1 MKPAKK
7 EVKMTD
13 IDFDELDRAVQ
24 SLMNSKKRSPA
35 RPKSS
40 ARSLAPA
47 PARGARRDTTPTSPV
62 ERAATHSLST
72 SPISAATEP
81 TQQQH
86 DTAAA
91 PTAPVVFMPPTEEP
105 EAQGRSSDHDVSVSS
120 EQTSHTD
127 TAKVVTAASNQA
139 AAPSN
144 AAKADT
150 TTDSFAWPA
159 KSSETASGA
168 ITFDPPAA
176 AESTPEVTPNGATQ
190 RVTTSEATR
199 AQHEVSQEVT
209 PAPAPPQEPA
219 ATSDDKVSTTSSV
232 GSVSVLTPPEPVSI
246 AAPVPETMRR
256 KPAPAAISQPAKS
269 NTVTPLSARRVPL
282 ASATVAPAVL
292 ESERLSHQSGLA
304 EASVE
309 PASMEAPNGELA
321 ASADL
326 QAKTAAAANPLQE
339 AQPSWSEP
347 AQLDWTNK
355 ELDSAEM
362 QTSPQPEPAPEPT
375 KPAVSAAKQATGR
388 MSSALKRSV
397 KAAAPAAVQSLK
409 AARAK
414 SMKAVKRPS
423 QGRHMDIVSGAAPA
437 DEPVLQ
443 QISPEA
449 KALQANQHTSG
460 VVQDIRRP
468 KQKKHR
474 GSVSNEQ
481 DIMAAATAAFSGT
494 PLHGTDRIHPAK
506 STDGNQEA
514 VQPTAKA
521 SALVPAPVKKATE
534 AVQQKAAAVASA
546 AKQARKEAIAA
557 QTAPAAPEDKGEAI
571 LERAM
576 KQLTSDNGS
585 PFLPDAKDK
594 VEKRPLGSR
603 NSGMQPVAL
612 PASSSY
618 QRGRRHKERVIMP
631 LERPHDDGKLAEQL
645 SNEIAAAGGD
655 AYGAPLYNQSAGS
668 SAPAKPRRFNPV
680 VPVTIIALVI
690 IAIIGGIIIVQM
702 IGKV

>member
-1 MKPAKK
+1 
-7 EVKMTD
+7 MTD

-35 RPKSS
+35 RPKPS

-62 ERAATHSLST
+62 ERAATHSLNT
-72 SPISAATEP
+72 SPIPTATEP

-105 EAQGRSSDHDVSVSS
+105 EAQGRSSDHDAPTSS
-120 EQTSHTD
+120 EQTSHMD
-127 TAKVVTAASNQA
+127 AAKAVTAADNQA
-139 AAPSN
+139 TAPSN
-144 AAKADT
+144 AAKVDT

-176 AESTPEVTPNGATQ
+176 AESTPEVTPNGAAQ
-190 RVTTSEATR
+190 GATTSEATR
-199 AQHEVSQEVT
+199 AKHEIAQEVA
-209 PAPAPPQEPA
+209 PAPAPLQELA
-219 ATSDDKVSTTSSV
+219 ATSDDKVNTTSSV
-232 GSVSVLTPPEPVSI
+232 GSVSALAPPEPVSI
-246 AAPVPETMRR
+246 AAPASVSETVQHR
-256 KPAPAAISQPAKS
+256 PAPAATSRPAKPT
-269 NTVTPLSARRVPL
+269 TVTPLSARRVPL

-292 ESERLSHQSGLA
+292 ESERLSHQSELA
-304 EASVE
+304 EASVQ
-309 PASMEAPNGELA
+309 PASVEAPNDEPA
-321 ASADL
+321 VSADL
-326 QAKTAAAANPLQE
+326 QAKTAVVNPPQSQE
-339 AQPSWSEP
+339 AQPSWNEP
-347 AQLDWTNK
+347 TQSDWTNK
-355 ELDSAEM
+355 EPDLAEM
-362 QTSPQPEPAPEPT
+362 QASPQPEPASEPA
-375 KPAVSAAKQATGR
+375 KPAVSGAKQATGR

-506 STDGNQEA
+506 GTDGNQEA

-534 AVQQKAAAVASA
+534 AVQQKAAAVVSA

>member
-1 MKPAKK
+1 
-7 EVKMTD
+7 MTD

-91 PTAPVVFMPPTEEP
+91 PTAPVVFMPPAEEP
-105 EAQGRSSDHDVSVSS
+105 EIQGHSSDHDAPASS
-120 EQTSHTD
+120 EQTPHID
-127 TAKVVTAASNQA
+127 AAKVVTAAGNQA

-144 AAKADT
+144 AAKADV
-150 TTDSFAWPA
+150 DANSFAWPA
-159 KSSETASGA
+159 KGSETASGA

-232 GSVSVLTPPEPVSI
+232 GSVSALTPPEPVSI
-246 AAPVPETMRR
+246 AAPVPETMQR
-256 KPAPAAISQPAKS
+256 KPASAAISQPAKPT
-269 NTVTPLSARRVPL
+269 TVTPLSARRVPL

-292 ESERLSHQSGLA
+292 ESERLSHQSELA
-304 EASVE
+304 EASMQRASVEAPSDE
-309 PASMEAPNGELA
+309 PAT
-321 ASADL
+321 SAGL
-326 QAKTAAAANPLQE
+326 QAKTAVLNPPQE

-347 AQLDWTNK
+347 AQLGWTNK
-355 ELDSAEM
+355 ELDSVEM
-362 QTSPQPEPAPEPT
+362 QANLQPEPTPEPT

-388 MSSALKRSV
+388 VSSALKRSV

-423 QGRHMDIVSGAAPA
+423 QGRHMDIVSGTAPA

-449 KALQANQHTSG
+449 KALQANQHTSR

-557 QTAPAAPEDKGEAI
+557 QTAPAAPKDKGEAI

-631 LERPHDDGKLAEQL
+631 LDRPHDDGKLAEQL

>member
-1 MKPAKK
+1 
-7 EVKMTD
+7 MTD

-91 PTAPVVFMPPTEEP
+91 PTAPVVFMPPAEEP
-105 EAQGRSSDHDVSVSS
+105 EIQGHSSDHDAPASS
-120 EQTSHTD
+120 EQTPHID
-127 TAKVVTAASNQA
+127 AAKVVTAAGNQA

-144 AAKADT
+144 AAKADV
-150 TTDSFAWPA
+150 DANSFAWPA
-159 KSSETASGA
+159 KGSETASGA

-232 GSVSVLTPPEPVSI
+232 GSVSALTPPEPVSI
-246 AAPVPETMRR
+246 AAPVPETMQR
-256 KPAPAAISQPAKS
+256 KPASAAISQPAKPT
-269 NTVTPLSARRVPL
+269 TVTPLSARRVPL

-292 ESERLSHQSGLA
+292 ESERLSHQSELA
-304 EASVE
+304 EASVQRASVEAPSDE
-309 PASMEAPNGELA
+309 PAT
-321 ASADL
+321 SAGL
-326 QAKTAAAANPLQE
+326 QAKTAVLNPPQE

-347 AQLDWTNK
+347 AQLGWTNK
-355 ELDSAEM
+355 ELDSVEM
-362 QTSPQPEPAPEPT
+362 QANLQPEPTPEPT

-388 MSSALKRSV
+388 VSSALKRSV

-423 QGRHMDIVSGAAPA
+423 QGRHMDIVSGTAPA

-449 KALQANQHTSG
+449 KALQANQHTSR

-557 QTAPAAPEDKGEAI
+557 QTAPAAPKDKGEAI

-631 LERPHDDGKLAEQL
+631 LDRPHDDGKLAEQL

>member
-1 MKPAKK
+1 
-7 EVKMTD
+7 MTD

-24 SLMNSKKRSPA
+24 SLMNSKKRSSA

-47 PARGARRDTTPTSPV
+47 PARGARRDTTPASPV
-62 ERAATHSLST
+62 ERATAHSLST
-72 SPISAATEP
+72 SPTPAATES

-86 DTAAA
+86 DTAAVS
-91 PTAPVVFMPPTEEP
+91 TAPVVFMPPTEEP
-105 EAQGRSSDHDVSVSS
+105 EAQGRSSDHDTPAAS
-120 EQTSHTD
+120 EQTSHVD
-127 TAKVVTAASNQA
+127 DAKVVTATGNQA
-139 AAPSN
+139 AALSN
-144 AAKADT
+144 TTKADT
-150 TTDSFAWPA
+150 ATDSFAWPA
-159 KSSETASGA
+159 KSSETVSGA

-176 AESTPEVTPNGATQ
+176 AEPTPNGATQ
-190 RVTTSEATR
+190 RATTGEATR
-199 AQHEVSQEVT
+199 AQHEISQEVA

-219 ATSDDKVSTTSSV
+219 ATSDDKVNTTPSV
-232 GSVSVLTPPEPVSI
+232 GSASALIPPEPVSI
-246 AAPVPETMRR
+246 AAPASVPETVQH
-256 KPAPAAISQPAKS
+256 KPAPAATSRPAKPT
-269 NTVTPLSARRVPL
+269 TVTPLSARRVPL

-292 ESERLSHQSGLA
+292 ESERLSHQSELA
-304 EASVE
+304 EASVQ
-309 PASMEAPNGELA
+309 PASVEAPNDEPA
-321 ASADL
+321 ISADL
-326 QAKTAAAANPLQE
+326 QTKTAVVTPHQE

-347 AQLDWTNK
+347 IQPDWANK
-355 ELDSAEM
+355 ESDSAEM
-362 QTSPQPEPAPEPT
+362 QASPQPEPTPESS

-388 MSSALKRSV
+388 VSSALKRSV

-409 AARAK
+409 AAHAK

-506 STDGNQEA
+506 GTDGNQEA
-514 VQPTAKA
+514 VQPTTKA

-557 QTAPAAPEDKGEAI
+557 QTAPAVPEDKGEAI

-631 LERPHDDGKLAEQL
+631 LDRPHDDGKLAEQL

-668 SAPAKPRRFNPV
+668 SASAKPRRFNPV

>member
-1 MKPAKK
+1 
-7 EVKMTD
+7 MTD

-47 PARGARRDTTPTSPV
+47 PARGARRDTTPASPV
-62 ERAATHSLST
+62 ERPAAHSLNT
-72 SPISAATEP
+72 SPTPAATES

-91 PTAPVVFMPPTEEP
+91 LTAPVVFMPPTEEP
-105 EAQGRSSDHDVSVSS
+105 EAQGRSSDHDTPAAS
-120 EQTSHTD
+120 EQTSHVD
-127 TAKVVTAASNQA
+127 DAKVVTTAGNQA
-139 AAPSN
+139 TAPSN
-144 AAKADT
+144 TTKAGVDAN
-150 TTDSFAWPA
+150 SFAWPA
-159 KSSETASGA
+159 KSSEAASGA

-176 AESTPEVTPNGATQ
+176 TTSTPEAASDGAAQ
-190 RVTTSEATR
+190 KTTASEETR
-199 AQHEVSQEVT
+199 AQHEIAQEVA
-209 PAPAPPQEPA
+209 PAPAPPQEPV

-232 GSVSVLTPPEPVSI
+232 GSVSALTPPEPVSTT
-246 AAPVPETMRR
+246 APTPETAQR

-269 NTVTPLSARRVPL
+269 TTVTPLSARRVPL

-292 ESERLSHQSGLA
+292 ESERLSHQSELA
-304 EASVE
+304 EASVQ
-309 PASMEAPNGELA
+309 PASVEAPNDEPA
-321 ASADL
+321 ISADL
-326 QAKTAAAANPLQE
+326 QTKTAVVTPHQE

-347 AQLDWTNK
+347 IQPDWINK
-355 ELDSAEM
+355 ELDPAEM
-362 QTSPQPEPAPEPT
+362 QASPQPEPTPEPS

-388 MSSALKRSV
+388 VSSALKRSV

-409 AARAK
+409 AAHAK

-468 KQKKHR
+468 KQKKNR

-514 VQPTAKA
+514 AQPTAKA

-557 QTAPAAPEDKGEAI
+557 QTASNTPKDKGEAI

-603 NSGMQPVAL
+603 LSNGGAQLVTL
-612 PASSSY
+612 PDSSKY

-631 LERPHDDGKLAEQL
+631 LDRPHDDGKLAEQL

>member
-47 PARGARRDTTPTSPV
+47 PARGARRDTTPASPV
-62 ERAATHSLST
+62 ERATAHSLST
-72 SPISAATEP
+72 SPTPAATES

-86 DTAAA
+86 DTAAVS
-91 PTAPVVFMPPTEEP
+91 TAPVVFMPPTEEP
-105 EAQGRSSDHDVSVSS
+105 EAQGRSSDHDTPAAS
-120 EQTSHTD
+120 EQTSHVD
-127 TAKVVTAASNQA
+127 DAKVVTATGNQA
-139 AAPSN
+139 AALSN
-144 AAKADT
+144 TTKADT
-150 TTDSFAWPA
+150 ATDSFAWPA
-159 KSSETASGA
+159 KSSETVSGA

-176 AESTPEVTPNGATQ
+176 AEPTPNGATQ
-190 RVTTSEATR
+190 RATTGEATR
-199 AQHEVSQEVT
+199 AQHEISQEVA

-219 ATSDDKVSTTSSV
+219 ATSDDKVNTTPSV
-232 GSVSVLTPPEPVSI
+232 GSASALIPPEPVSI
-246 AAPVPETMRR
+246 AAPASVPETVQH
-256 KPAPAAISQPAKS
+256 KPAPAATSRPAKPT
-269 NTVTPLSARRVPL
+269 TVTPLSARRVPL

-292 ESERLSHQSGLA
+292 ESERLSHQSELA
-304 EASVE
+304 EASVK
-309 PASMEAPNGELA
+309 PATVETPSDKPTAP
-321 ASADL
+321 ADL
-326 QAKTAAAANPLQE
+326 QAKTAVTNPPQE

-347 AQLDWTNK
+347 AQSDWTNK
-355 ELDSAEM
+355 ELDLAEI
-362 QTSPQPEPAPEPT
+362 QASPQPEPAPEPT

-414 SMKAVKRPS
+414 SVKAVKRPS

-557 QTAPAAPEDKGEAI
+557 QTAPAVPEDKGEAI

-576 KQLTSDNGS
+576 RQLTSDNGS

-645 SNEIAAAGGD
+645 SNEIAAASGD

>member
-91 PTAPVVFMPPTEEP
+91 PTAPVVFMPPAEEP
-105 EAQGRSSDHDVSVSS
+105 EIQGHSSDHDAPASS
-120 EQTSHTD
+120 EQTPHID
-127 TAKVVTAASNQA
+127 AAKVVTAAGNQA

-144 AAKADT
+144 AAKADV
-150 TTDSFAWPA
+150 DANSFAWPA
-159 KSSETASGA
+159 KGSETASGA

-232 GSVSVLTPPEPVSI
+232 GSVSALTPPEPVSI
-246 AAPVPETMRR
+246 AAPVPETMQR
-256 KPAPAAISQPAKS
+256 KPASAAISQPAKPT
-269 NTVTPLSARRVPL
+269 TVTPLSARRVPL

-292 ESERLSHQSGLA
+292 ESERLSHQSELA
-304 EASVE
+304 EASMQRASVEAPSDE
-309 PASMEAPNGELA
+309 PAT
-321 ASADL
+321 SAGL
-326 QAKTAAAANPLQE
+326 QAKTAVLNPPQE

-347 AQLDWTNK
+347 AQLGWTNK
-355 ELDSAEM
+355 ELDSVEM
-362 QTSPQPEPAPEPT
+362 QANLQPEPTPEPT

-388 MSSALKRSV
+388 VSSALKRSV

-423 QGRHMDIVSGAAPA
+423 QGRHMDIVSGTAPA

-449 KALQANQHTSG
+449 KALQANQHTSR

-557 QTAPAAPEDKGEAI
+557 QTAPAAPKDKGEAI

-631 LERPHDDGKLAEQL
+631 LDRPHDDGKLAEQL

>member
-1 MKPAKK
+1 
-7 EVKMTD
+7 MTD

-62 ERAATHSLST
+62 ERPAAHSLNT
-72 SPISAATEP
+72 SPTPAATEP

-86 DTAAA
+86 DTAAVL
-91 PTAPVVFMPPTEEP
+91 TAPVVFMPPTEEP
-105 EAQGRSSDHDVSVSS
+105 EAQGRSSDHDTPVAN
-120 EQTSHTD
+120 EQTSHVDD
-127 TAKVVTAASNQA
+127 TKVVTAAGNQA
-139 AAPSN
+139 TAPSN
-144 AAKADT
+144 TTKAGVDAN
-150 TTDSFAWPA
+150 SFAWPA
-159 KSSETASGA
+159 KSSETVSGA

-176 AESTPEVTPNGATQ
+176 AESTPNGATQ
-190 RVTTSEATR
+190 KTTATEVTRVK
-199 AQHEVSQEVT
+199 HEISQEV
-209 PAPAPPQEPA
+209 APMPTPPQEPV
-219 ATSDDKVSTTSSV
+219 ATSDDKVSTTASV
-232 GSVSVLTPPEPVSI
+232 ERTPKLASPEPVSTT
-246 AAPVPETMRR
+246 APAPTPETVQR
-256 KPAPAAISQPAKS
+256 KPVPAAISQPAKS
-269 NTVTPLSARRVPL
+269 TTVTPLSARRVPL

-292 ESERLSHQSGLA
+292 ESERLSHQSELV
-304 EASVE
+304 EASVQ
-309 PASMEAPNGELA
+309 PASVETSNDKPAI
-321 ASADL
+321 SADL
-326 QAKTAAAANPLQE
+326 QTKTAVVTPHQE

-347 AQLDWTNK
+347 IQPDWANK

-362 QTSPQPEPAPEPT
+362 QASSQPEPTPEPT

-388 MSSALKRSV
+388 VSSALKRSV

-409 AARAK
+409 AAHAK

-468 KQKKHR
+468 KQKKHH
-474 GSVSNEQ
+474 GLVSNEQ

-506 STDGNQEA
+506 STDGNQEV

-557 QTAPAAPEDKGEAI
+557 QAASNASKDKGEAI

-603 NSGMQPVAL
+603 LSNGGAQLVTL
-612 PASSSY
+612 PDSSKY

-631 LERPHDDGKLAEQL
+631 LDRPHDDGKLAEQL

-668 SAPAKPRRFNPV
+668 SVPAKPRRFNPV

>member
-62 ERAATHSLST
+62 ERPATHSLST
-72 SPISAATEP
+72 SPTPAATES

-91 PTAPVVFMPPTEEP
+91 LTAPVVFMPPTEEP
-105 EAQGRSSDHDVSVSS
+105 EAQGRSSDHDTPAAS
-120 EQTSHTD
+120 EQTSHVD
-127 TAKVVTAASNQA
+127 DAKVVTAAGNQA
-139 AAPSN
+139 TVPSN
-144 AAKADT
+144 TTKADV
-150 TTDSFAWPA
+150 DANSFAWPA
-159 KSSETASGA
+159 KSSEIVSGA

-176 AESTPEVTPNGATQ
+176 AESTPNGAAQ
-190 RVTTSEATR
+190 RATTGEATR
-199 AQHEVSQEVT
+199 AQHEISQEVA
-209 PAPAPPQEPA
+209 PAPAPPQEPV
-219 ATSDDKVSTTSSV
+219 ATSDDKVSTIASV
-232 GSVSVLTPPEPVSI
+232 ERTPKLASPEPVSTT
-246 AAPVPETMRR
+246 APAPTPETVQR

-269 NTVTPLSARRVPL
+269 TTVTPLSARRVPL

-292 ESERLSHQSGLA
+292 ESERLSHQSELA
-304 EASVE
+304 EASVQ
-309 PASMEAPNGELA
+309 PASMEAPNDEPVI
-321 ASADL
+321 STDL
-326 QAKTAAAANPLQE
+326 QTKTAVVTPHQE

-347 AQLDWTNK
+347 IQPDWTNK

-362 QTSPQPEPAPEPT
+362 QASPQPEPTPEPS

-388 MSSALKRSV
+388 VSSALKRSV

-409 AARAK
+409 AAHAK

-468 KQKKHR
+468 KQKKNR

-521 SALVPAPVKKATE
+521 SALVPAPAKKATE

-557 QTAPAAPEDKGEAI
+557 QAASNTPKDKGEAI

-603 NSGMQPVAL
+603 LSNGGAQLVTL
-612 PASSSY
+612 PDSSKY

-631 LERPHDDGKLAEQL
+631 LDRPHDDGKLAEQL
-645 SNEIAAAGGD
+645 SNEIVAAGGD

>member
-1 MKPAKK
+1 
-7 EVKMTD
+7 MTD

-62 ERAATHSLST
+62 ERPATHSLST
-72 SPISAATEP
+72 SPTPAATEP

-91 PTAPVVFMPPTEEP
+91 LTAPVVFMPPTEEP
-105 EAQGRSSDHDVSVSS
+105 EAQGRSSDHDTPAAS
-120 EQTSHTD
+120 EQTSHVD
-127 TAKVVTAASNQA
+127 DAKVVTAAGNQA

-144 AAKADT
+144 TTKAGVDAN
-150 TTDSFAWPA
+150 SFAWPA
-159 KSSETASGA
+159 KSSETVSGA

-176 AESTPEVTPNGATQ
+176 AESTPNGAAQKTTATEVT
-190 RVTTSEATR
+190 RVK
-199 AQHEVSQEVT
+199 HEISQEV
-209 PAPAPPQEPA
+209 APMPTPPQEPV
-219 ATSDDKVSTTSSV
+219 ATSDDKVSTTASV
-232 GSVSVLTPPEPVSI
+232 ERTPKLASPEPVSTTVP
-246 AAPVPETMRR
+246 APETVQR

-269 NTVTPLSARRVPL
+269 TTVTPLSARRVPL

-292 ESERLSHQSGLA
+292 ESERLSHQSELA
-304 EASVE
+304 EASVK
-309 PASMEAPNGELA
+309 PASVEAPNGEPA
-321 ASADL
+321 ISADL
-326 QAKTAAAANPLQE
+326 QTKTAMVTPHQE

-347 AQLDWTNK
+347 IQPDWANK
-355 ELDSAEM
+355 EPDSAEM
-362 QTSPQPEPAPEPT
+362 QASPQPEPTPESS
-375 KPAVSAAKQATGR
+375 KPAVSATKQATGR
-388 MSSALKRSV
+388 VSSALKRSV

-409 AARAK
+409 AAHAK

-423 QGRHMDIVSGAAPA
+423 QGRHMDIVSGAASA

-443 QISPEA
+443 QVSPEA

-468 KQKKHR
+468 KQKKHH
-474 GSVSNEQ
+474 GLVSNEQ

-514 VQPTAKA
+514 AQPTAKA

-557 QTAPAAPEDKGEAI
+557 QAASNTPKDKGEAI

-603 NSGMQPVAL
+603 LSNGGAQLVTL
-612 PASSSY
+612 PDSSKY

-631 LERPHDDGKLAEQL
+631 LDRPHDDGKLAEQL

-668 SAPAKPRRFNPV
+668 SVPAKPRRFNPV

>member
-91 PTAPVVFMPPTEEP
+91 PTAPVVFMPPAEEP
-105 EAQGRSSDHDVSVSS
+105 EIQGHSSDHDAPASS
-120 EQTSHTD
+120 EQTPHID
-127 TAKVVTAASNQA
+127 AAKVVTAAGNQA

-144 AAKADT
+144 AAKADV
-150 TTDSFAWPA
+150 DANSFAWPA
-159 KSSETASGA
+159 KGSETASGA

-232 GSVSVLTPPEPVSI
+232 GSVSALTPPEPVSI
-246 AAPVPETMRR
+246 AAPVPETMQR
-256 KPAPAAISQPAKS
+256 KPASAAISQPAKPT
-269 NTVTPLSARRVPL
+269 TVTPLSARRVPL

-292 ESERLSHQSGLA
+292 ESERLSHQSELA
-304 EASVE
+304 EASVQRASVEAPSDE
-309 PASMEAPNGELA
+309 PAT
-321 ASADL
+321 SAGL
-326 QAKTAAAANPLQE
+326 QAKTAVLNPPQE

-347 AQLDWTNK
+347 AQLGWTNK
-355 ELDSAEM
+355 ELDSVEM
-362 QTSPQPEPAPEPT
+362 QANLQPEPTPEPT

-388 MSSALKRSV
+388 VSSALKRSV

-423 QGRHMDIVSGAAPA
+423 QGRHMDIVSGTAPA

-449 KALQANQHTSG
+449 KALQANQHTSR

-557 QTAPAAPEDKGEAI
+557 QTAPAAPKDKGEAI

-631 LERPHDDGKLAEQL
+631 LDRPHDDGKLAEQL

>member
-62 ERAATHSLST
+62 ERPATHSLST
-72 SPISAATEP
+72 SPTPAATEP

-91 PTAPVVFMPPTEEP
+91 LTAPVVFMPPTEEP
-105 EAQGRSSDHDVSVSS
+105 EAQGRSSDHDTPAAS
-120 EQTSHTD
+120 EQTSHVD
-127 TAKVVTAASNQA
+127 DAKVVTAAGNQA

-144 AAKADT
+144 TTKAGVDAN
-150 TTDSFAWPA
+150 SFAWPA
-159 KSSETASGA
+159 KSSETVSGA

-176 AESTPEVTPNGATQ
+176 AESTPNGAAQKTTATEVT
-190 RVTTSEATR
+190 RVK
-199 AQHEVSQEVT
+199 HEISQEV
-209 PAPAPPQEPA
+209 APMPTPPQEPV
-219 ATSDDKVSTTSSV
+219 ATSDDKVSTTASV
-232 GSVSVLTPPEPVSI
+232 ERTPKLASPEPVSTTVP
-246 AAPVPETMRR
+246 APETVQR

-269 NTVTPLSARRVPL
+269 TTVTPLSARRVPL

-292 ESERLSHQSGLA
+292 ESERLSHQSELA
-304 EASVE
+304 EASVK
-309 PASMEAPNGELA
+309 PASVEAPNGEPA
-321 ASADL
+321 ISADL
-326 QAKTAAAANPLQE
+326 QTKTAMVTPHQE

-347 AQLDWTNK
+347 IQPDWANK
-355 ELDSAEM
+355 EPDSAEM
-362 QTSPQPEPAPEPT
+362 QASPQPEPTPESS
-375 KPAVSAAKQATGR
+375 KPAVSATKQATGR
-388 MSSALKRSV
+388 VSSALKRSV

-409 AARAK
+409 AAHAK

-423 QGRHMDIVSGAAPA
+423 QGRHMDIVSGAASA

-443 QISPEA
+443 QVSPEA

-468 KQKKHR
+468 KQKKHH
-474 GSVSNEQ
+474 GLVSNEQ

-514 VQPTAKA
+514 AQPTAKA

-557 QTAPAAPEDKGEAI
+557 QAASNTPKDKGEAI

-603 NSGMQPVAL
+603 LSNGGAQLVTL
-612 PASSSY
+612 PDSSKY

-631 LERPHDDGKLAEQL
+631 LDRPHDDGKLAEQL

-668 SAPAKPRRFNPV
+668 SVPAKPRRFNPV

>member
-1 MKPAKK
+1 
-7 EVKMTD
+7 MTD

-62 ERAATHSLST
+62 ERPAIHSLST
-72 SPISAATEP
+72 SPTPSATESI
-81 TQQQH
+81 QQQH

-91 PTAPVVFMPPTEEP
+91 LTAPVVFMPPTEEP
-105 EAQGRSSDHDVSVSS
+105 EAQGRSSDHDTPAAS
-120 EQTSHTD
+120 EQTSHVD
-127 TAKVVTAASNQA
+127 DAKVVTATGNQA
-139 AAPSN
+139 TAPSN
-144 AAKADT
+144 TTKAGADAN
-150 TTDSFAWPA
+150 SFAWPA
-159 KSSETASGA
+159 KSSETVSGA

-176 AESTPEVTPNGATQ
+176 VEATPNGATQ
-190 RVTTSEATR
+190 RATTGEATR
-199 AQHEVSQEVT
+199 AQHEIAQEVA
-209 PAPAPPQEPA
+209 PAPTPPQEPV
-219 ATSDDKVSTTSSV
+219 ATSDDKVSTIASAER
-232 GSVSVLTPPEPVSI
+232 TPKLASPEPVSTT
-246 AAPVPETMRR
+246 APAPTPETVQR
-256 KPAPAAISQPAKS
+256 KPAPAAISQSAKS
-269 NTVTPLSARRVPL
+269 TTVTPLSARRVPL

-292 ESERLSHQSGLA
+292 ESERLSHQSELA
-304 EASVE
+304 EASVQQ
-309 PASMEAPNGELA
+309 ASVEAPNDEPA
-321 ASADL
+321 ISTDL
-326 QAKTAAAANPLQE
+326 QTKTTVVTPHQE
-339 AQPSWSEP
+339 AQPSWSESIQP
-347 AQLDWTNK
+347 DWANK

-362 QTSPQPEPAPEPT
+362 QASPQPEPTPEPP

-388 MSSALKRSV
+388 VSSALKRSV

-409 AARAK
+409 AAHAK

-468 KQKKHR
+468 KQKKNR

-514 VQPTAKA
+514 AQPTAKA

-557 QTAPAAPEDKGEAI
+557 QAASNTSKDKGEAI

-603 NSGMQPVAL
+603 LSNGGAQLVTL
-612 PASSSY
+612 PDSSKY

-631 LERPHDDGKLAEQL
+631 LDRPHDDGKLAEQL

-668 SAPAKPRRFNPV
+668 SVPAKPRRFNPV

>member
-1 MKPAKK
+1 
-7 EVKMTD
+7 MTD

-144 AAKADT
+144 ATRADV
-150 TTDSFAWPA
+150 DANSFAWPA
-159 KSSETASGA
+159 KSSEAASGA

-176 AESTPEVTPNGATQ
+176 TTSTPEAASDGAAQ
-190 RVTTSEATR
+190 KTTASEETR
-199 AQHEVSQEVT
+199 AQHEIAQEVA
-209 PAPAPPQEPA
+209 PAPAPPQEPV
-219 ATSDDKVSTTSSV
+219 ATNDDKVSAMASV
-232 GSVSVLTPPEPVSI
+232 ERTPKLASPEPVSI
-246 AAPVPETMRR
+246 AAPAPTPETVQR
-256 KPAPAAISQPAKS
+256 KPAPAAISQPAKP
-269 NTVTPLSARRVPL
+269 TAVTPLSARRVPL

-292 ESERLSHQSGLA
+292 ESERLSHQSELA
-304 EASVE
+304 EASVK
-309 PASMEAPNGELA
+309 PATVETPSDKPTAP
-321 ASADL
+321 ADL
-326 QAKTAAAANPLQE
+326 QAKTAVTNPPQE

-347 AQLDWTNK
+347 AQSDWTNK
-355 ELDSAEM
+355 ELDLAEI
-362 QTSPQPEPAPEPT
+362 QASPQPEPAPEPT

-414 SMKAVKRPS
+414 SVKAVKRPS

-557 QTAPAAPEDKGEAI
+557 QTAPAVPEDKGEAI

-576 KQLTSDNGS
+576 RQLTSDNGS

-603 NSGMQPVAL
+603 LSNGGAQLVTL
-612 PASSSY
+612 PDSSKY

>member
-1 MKPAKK
+1 
-7 EVKMTD
+7 MTD

-47 PARGARRDTTPTSPV
+47 PARGARRDTTPASPV
-62 ERAATHSLST
+62 ERPAAHSLST
-72 SPISAATEP
+72 LPTPAATES

-91 PTAPVVFMPPTEEP
+91 LTAPVVFMPPTEEP
-105 EAQGRSSDHDVSVSS
+105 EAQGRSSDHDTPAAN
-120 EQTSHTD
+120 EQTSHVD
-127 TAKVVTAASNQA
+127 DAKVVTATGNQA
-139 AAPSN
+139 TAPSN
-144 AAKADT
+144 TTKADV
-150 TTDSFAWPA
+150 DVNSFAWSA
-159 KSSETASGA
+159 KSSETVSGA

-176 AESTPEVTPNGATQ
+176 TESTPNGAAQKMTVTEVA
-190 RVTTSEATR
+190 RVK
-199 AQHEVSQEVT
+199 HEISQEVA
-209 PAPAPPQEPA
+209 PAPAPPQEPV
-219 ATSDDKVSTTSSV
+219 ATSDGKVSTIASV
-232 GSVSVLTPPEPVSI
+232 ERTPKLASPEPASTT
-246 AAPVPETMRR
+246 APASTLETVQR

-269 NTVTPLSARRVPL
+269 TTVTPLSARRVPL

-292 ESERLSHQSGLA
+292 ESERLSHQSELA
-304 EASVE
+304 EASVQ
-309 PASMEAPNGELA
+309 PASVEAPNDEPA
-321 ASADL
+321 VSADL

-514 VQPTAKA
+514 VQPTTKA

>member
-1 MKPAKK
+1 
-7 EVKMTD
+7 MTD

-246 AAPVPETMRR
+246 AAPVPMPETVQR

-269 NTVTPLSARRVPL
+269 TTVTPLSARRVPL

-292 ESERLSHQSGLA
+292 ESERLSHQSELV
-304 EASVE
+304 EASVQPASVEAPSGE
-309 PASMEAPNGELA
+309 PAI
-321 ASADL
+321 SADL
-326 QAKTAAAANPLQE
+326 QTKTAVVTPHQE

-347 AQLDWTNK
+347 IQSDWANK

-362 QTSPQPEPAPEPT
+362 QASPQPEPTPEPP

-388 MSSALKRSV
+388 VSSALKRSV

-506 STDGNQEA
+506 SADGNQEA

-668 SAPAKPRRFNPV
+668 SVPVKPRRFNPV
-680 VPVTIIALVI
+680 VPVTIIVLVI

>member
-1 MKPAKK
+1 
-7 EVKMTD
+7 MTD

-47 PARGARRDTTPTSPV
+47 PARGARRDTTPASPV
-62 ERAATHSLST
+62 ERPAAHSLNT
-72 SPISAATEP
+72 SPTPAATES

-91 PTAPVVFMPPTEEP
+91 LTAPVVFMPPTEES
-105 EAQGRSSDHDVSVSS
+105 EAQGRSSGHDTPAAS
-120 EQTSHTD
+120 EQTSHVD
-127 TAKVVTAASNQA
+127 DAKVVTAAGNQA
-139 AAPSN
+139 AVSSN
-144 AAKADT
+144 TTKAGVDAN
-150 TTDSFAWPA
+150 SFAWPA
-159 KSSETASGA
+159 KSSETVSGA

-176 AESTPEVTPNGATQ
+176 AESTPNGATQ
-190 RVTTSEATR
+190 RVTTGEATR
-199 AQHEVSQEVT
+199 AQHEIAQEVA
-209 PAPAPPQEPA
+209 PAPAPSQEPV
-219 ATSDDKVSTTSSV
+219 ATSDDKVSTIASAER
-232 GSVSVLTPPEPVSI
+232 TPKLASPEPVSTT
-246 AAPVPETMRR
+246 APAPTPETVQR

-269 NTVTPLSARRVPL
+269 TTVTPLSARRVPL

-292 ESERLSHQSGLA
+292 ESERLSHQSELA
-304 EASVE
+304 EASVQ
-309 PASMEAPNGELA
+309 PASVEAPNDEPA
-321 ASADL
+321 ISADL
-326 QAKTAAAANPLQE
+326 QAKTAVVTPHQE

-347 AQLDWTNK
+347 IQSDWANK

-362 QTSPQPEPAPEPT
+362 QASPQPEPTPEPP

-388 MSSALKRSV
+388 VSSALKRSV

-409 AARAK
+409 AAHAK

-423 QGRHMDIVSGAAPA
+423 QGRHMDIVSSAAPA

-468 KQKKHR
+468 KQKKNR

-506 STDGNQEA
+506 STDGNQETA
-514 VQPTAKA
+514 QPTAKA

-557 QTAPAAPEDKGEAI
+557 QAASNTSKDKGEAI

-603 NSGMQPVAL
+603 LSNGGAQLVTL
-612 PASSSY
+612 PDSSKY

-631 LERPHDDGKLAEQL
+631 LDRPHDDGKLAEQL

>member
-47 PARGARRDTTPTSPV
+47 PARGARRDTTPASPV
-62 ERAATHSLST
+62 ERPAAHSLST
-72 SPISAATEP
+72 SPTPAATES

-91 PTAPVVFMPPTEEP
+91 LTAPVVFMPPTEEP

-127 TAKVVTAASNQA
+127 TAKAVTAAGNQA

-144 AAKADT
+144 AAKADA

-159 KSSETASGA
+159 KSSEAASGA

-199 AQHEVSQEVT
+199 AQHEVSQEV
-209 PAPAPPQEPA
+209 APMSAPPQEPV

-232 GSVSVLTPPEPVSI
+232 GSVSALTPLEPVSI
-246 AAPVPETMRR
+246 AAPVPETMQR
-256 KPAPAAISQPAKS
+256 KPASAAISQPAKPT
-269 NTVTPLSARRVPL
+269 TVTPLSARRVPL

-292 ESERLSHQSGLA
+292 ESERLSHQSELA
-304 EASVE
+304 EASVQ
-309 PASMEAPNGELA
+309 PASVEAPNGEPA
-321 ASADL
+321 ASAGL
-326 QAKTAAAANPLQE
+326 QAKTAVVNPPQE

-347 AQLDWTNK
+347 AQSDWTNK
-355 ELDSAEM
+355 ELDPAEM
-362 QTSPQPEPAPEPT
+362 QTNPQLEPTPEPT
-375 KPAVSAAKQATGR
+375 KPAMSAAKQATGR

-423 QGRHMDIVSGAAPA
+423 QGRHMDIVSGTAPA

-468 KQKKHR
+468 KQKKNH

-506 STDGNQEA
+506 GTDGNQEA

>member
-1 MKPAKK
+1 
-7 EVKMTD
+7 MTD

-232 GSVSVLTPPEPVSI
+232 GSVSALTPLEPVSI
-246 AAPVPETMRR
+246 AAPVPETMQR
-256 KPAPAAISQPAKS
+256 KPASAAISQPAKPT
-269 NTVTPLSARRVPL
+269 TVTPLSARRVPL

-292 ESERLSHQSGLA
+292 ESERLSHQSELA
-304 EASVE
+304 EASVQ
-309 PASMEAPNGELA
+309 PASVEAPNGEPA
-321 ASADL
+321 ASAGL
-326 QAKTAAAANPLQE
+326 QAKTAVVNPPQE

-347 AQLDWTNK
+347 AQSDWTNK
-355 ELDSAEM
+355 ELDPAEM
-362 QTSPQPEPAPEPT
+362 QTNPQLEPTPEPT
-375 KPAVSAAKQATGR
+375 KPAMSAAKQATGR

-690 IAIIGGIIIVQM
+690 ITIIGGIIIVQM

>member
-62 ERAATHSLST
+62 ERPATHSLST
-72 SPISAATEP
+72 SPTPAATES

-91 PTAPVVFMPPTEEP
+91 LTAPVVFMPPTEEP
-105 EAQGRSSDHDVSVSS
+105 EAQGRSSDHDTPAAS
-120 EQTSHTD
+120 EQTSHVD
-127 TAKVVTAASNQA
+127 DAKVVTAAGNQA
-139 AAPSN
+139 TVPSN
-144 AAKADT
+144 TTKADV
-150 TTDSFAWPA
+150 DANSFAWPA
-159 KSSETASGA
+159 KSSEIVSGA

-176 AESTPEVTPNGATQ
+176 AEPTPNGATQ
-190 RVTTSEATR
+190 RATTGEATR
-199 AQHEVSQEVT
+199 AQHEISQEVA
-209 PAPAPPQEPA
+209 PAPAPPQEPV
-219 ATSDDKVSTTSSV
+219 ATSDDKVSTIASAER
-232 GSVSVLTPPEPVSI
+232 TPKLASPEPVST
-246 AAPVPETMRR
+246 AVPAPTPETVQR

-269 NTVTPLSARRVPL
+269 TTVTPLSARRVPL

-292 ESERLSHQSGLA
+292 ESERLSHQSELA
-304 EASVE
+304 EASVQ
-309 PASMEAPNGELA
+309 PASVEAPNGEPA
-321 ASADL
+321 ISADL
-326 QAKTAAAANPLQE
+326 QAKTAVVTPHQE

-347 AQLDWTNK
+347 IQSDWANK

-362 QTSPQPEPAPEPT
+362 QAIPQPEPTPEPS

-388 MSSALKRSV
+388 VSSALKRSV

-409 AARAK
+409 AAHAK

-468 KQKKHR
+468 KQKKNR

-557 QTAPAAPEDKGEAI
+557 QAASNTPKDKGEAI

-603 NSGMQPVAL
+603 LSNGGAQLVTL
-612 PASSSY
+612 PDSSKY

-631 LERPHDDGKLAEQL
+631 LDRPHDDGKLAEQL

>member
-62 ERAATHSLST
+62 ERPATHSLST
-72 SPISAATEP
+72 SPTPAATES

-91 PTAPVVFMPPTEEP
+91 LTAPVVFMPPTEEP
-105 EAQGRSSDHDVSVSS
+105 EAQGRSSDHDTPAAS
-120 EQTSHTD
+120 EQTSHVD
-127 TAKVVTAASNQA
+127 DAKVVTATGNQA
-139 AAPSN
+139 TAPSN
-144 AAKADT
+144 TTKAGVDAN
-150 TTDSFAWPA
+150 SFAWPA
-159 KSSETASGA
+159 KSSETVSGA

-176 AESTPEVTPNGATQ
+176 AESTPNGAAQKTTATEVT
-190 RVTTSEATR
+190 RVK
-199 AQHEVSQEVT
+199 HEISQEV
-209 PAPAPPQEPA
+209 APMPTPPQEPV
-219 ATSDDKVSTTSSV
+219 ATSDDKVSTTASV
-232 GSVSVLTPPEPVSI
+232 ERTPKLASPEPVSTTVP
-246 AAPVPETMRR
+246 APETVQR

-269 NTVTPLSARRVPL
+269 TTVTPLSARRVPL

-292 ESERLSHQSGLA
+292 ESERLSHQSELA
-304 EASVE
+304 EASVK
-309 PASMEAPNGELA
+309 PASVETSNDKPAI
-321 ASADL
+321 SADL
-326 QAKTAAAANPLQE
+326 QTKAAVVTPHQE

-347 AQLDWTNK
+347 IQPDWANK
-355 ELDSAEM
+355 ELDSAEI
-362 QTSPQPEPAPEPT
+362 QASPQPEPTPEPL

-388 MSSALKRSV
+388 VSSALKRSV

-409 AARAK
+409 AAHAK
-414 SMKAVKRPS
+414 SMKAVKQPS
-423 QGRHMDIVSGAAPA
+423 QGRHMDIVSGAAPV

-468 KQKKHR
+468 KQKKHH
-474 GSVSNEQ
+474 GLVSNEQ

-557 QTAPAAPEDKGEAI
+557 QAASNTSKDKGEAI

-603 NSGMQPVAL
+603 LSNGGAQLVTL
-612 PASSSY
+612 PDSSKY

-631 LERPHDDGKLAEQL
+631 LDRPHDDGKLAEQL

-668 SAPAKPRRFNPV
+668 SVPAKPRRFNPV

>member
-62 ERAATHSLST
+62 ERPATHSLST
-72 SPISAATEP
+72 SPTPAATES

-91 PTAPVVFMPPTEEP
+91 LTAPVVFMPPTEEP
-105 EAQGRSSDHDVSVSS
+105 EAQGRSSDHDTPASD
-120 EQTSHTD
+120 EQTSHVD
-127 TAKVVTAASNQA
+127 DAKVVTAAGNQA

-144 AAKADT
+144 TTKAGVDAN
-150 TTDSFAWPA
+150 SFAWPA
-159 KSSETASGA
+159 KSLETVSGA

-176 AESTPEVTPNGATQ
+176 TESTPNGAAQKTTATEVA
-190 RVTTSEATR
+190 RVK
-199 AQHEVSQEVT
+199 HEISQEVVPMPT
-209 PAPAPPQEPA
+209 PPQEPV
-219 ATSDDKVSTTSSV
+219 ATSDDKVSTIASV
-232 GSVSVLTPPEPVSI
+232 ERTPKLASPEPVSTT
-246 AAPVPETMRR
+246 APAPTPETVQR

-269 NTVTPLSARRVPL
+269 TTVTPLSARRVPL

-292 ESERLSHQSGLA
+292 ESERLSHQSELA
-304 EASVE
+304 EASVQ
-309 PASMEAPNGELA
+309 PASVEAPNGEPA
-321 ASADL
+321 ISADL
-326 QAKTAAAANPLQE
+326 QTKTAMVTPHQE

-347 AQLDWTNK
+347 IQPDWANK
-355 ELDSAEM
+355 EPDSAEM
-362 QTSPQPEPAPEPT
+362 QASPQPEPTPESS

-409 AARAK
+409 AAHAK

-506 STDGNQEA
+506 SADGNQEA

-557 QTAPAAPEDKGEAI
+557 QTASNTPKDKGEAI

-603 NSGMQPVAL
+603 LSNGGAQLVTLPNS
-612 PASSSY
+612 SKY

>member
-24 SLMNSKKRSPA
+24 SLMNSKKRSSA

-47 PARGARRDTTPTSPV
+47 PARGARRDTTPASPV
-62 ERAATHSLST
+62 ERATAHSLST
-72 SPISAATEP
+72 SPTPAATES

-86 DTAAA
+86 DTAAVS
-91 PTAPVVFMPPTEEP
+91 TAPVVFMPPTEEP
-105 EAQGRSSDHDVSVSS
+105 EAQGRSSDHDTPAAS
-120 EQTSHTD
+120 EQTSHVD
-127 TAKVVTAASNQA
+127 DAKVVTATGNQA
-139 AAPSN
+139 AALSN
-144 AAKADT
+144 TTKADT
-150 TTDSFAWPA
+150 ATDSFAWPA
-159 KSSETASGA
+159 KSSETVSGA

-176 AESTPEVTPNGATQ
+176 AEPTPNGATQ
-190 RVTTSEATR
+190 RATTGEATR
-199 AQHEVSQEVT
+199 AQHEISQEVA

-219 ATSDDKVSTTSSV
+219 ATSDDKVNTTPSV
-232 GSVSVLTPPEPVSI
+232 GSASALIPPEPVSI
-246 AAPVPETMRR
+246 AAPASVPETVQH
-256 KPAPAAISQPAKS
+256 KPAPAATSRPAKPT
-269 NTVTPLSARRVPL
+269 TVTPLSARRVPL

-292 ESERLSHQSGLA
+292 ESERLSHQSELA
-304 EASVE
+304 EASVQ
-309 PASMEAPNGELA
+309 PASVEAPNGESA

-326 QAKTAAAANPLQE
+326 QAKTTVVTPPQSQK
-339 AQPSWSEP
+339 AQPSWNEP
-347 AQLDWTNK
+347 TQSDWTNK
-355 ELDSAEM
+355 EPDLAEM
-362 QTSPQPEPAPEPT
+362 QTSPQPEPASEPA

-388 MSSALKRSV
+388 VSSALKRSV

-409 AARAK
+409 AAHAK

-506 STDGNQEA
+506 GTDGNQEA
-514 VQPTAKA
+514 VQPTTKA

-557 QTAPAAPEDKGEAI
+557 QTAPAVPEDKGEAI

-631 LERPHDDGKLAEQL
+631 LDRPHDDGKLAEQL

-668 SAPAKPRRFNPV
+668 SASAKPRRFNPV